1 MMILGASEPL
11 MDCLDPT
18 RVQTDVSMARQMT
31 AGLQMCPHVNLRKQS
46 PRQISRDLYFFKTI
60 QLQTLYEYMIQIY

>member
-46 PRQISRDLYFFKTI
+46 PRQISRDLYFFFN
-60 QLQTLYEYMIQIY
+60 YPVANAV